1 LCDHYCSEKLI
12 NNQYNQLFLIQKY
25 AFSAVSDLNRHK
37 PNAYALNRFP
47 GLERLG
53 AIRGELAELGT
64 PNLYLYWNLHP
75 SARYR
80 KI

>member
-47 GLERLG
+47 GLERLEENWQNWG
-53 AIRGELAELGT
+53 HPIFIFIGTFIHLLGT
-64 PNLYLYWNLHP
+64 VKFSY
-75 SARYR
+75 
-80 KI
+80 